1 MVTRRETGAMRRHLS
16 RLVGCR
22 RATAALEFG
31 IIAPLLLL
39 LLSATVD
46 IGGAMH
52 QTIRIENAARAGAQF
67 AMSFP
72 DDTTGISNVTT
83 AAFGGAP
90 ADITVDVGP
99 LICACPG
106 GSVVAV
112 SCTGTPCGG
121 GAAAG
126 VYRTVTVTTP
136 YAAIVG
142 IGAFVVPNTLTGEAV
157 VRVR

>member
-16 RLVGCR
+16 RLGGCR
-22 RATAALEFG
+22 RAAAALEFG

-72 DDTTGISNVTT
+72 DDTTGISTVTT
-83 AAFGGAP
+83 AAFGGAT

-112 SCTGTPCGG
+112 SCNGTPCG

-136 YAAIVG
+136 YEAIVG
-142 IGAFVVPNTLTGEAV
+142 IGAFLVPNTLTGEAV

>member
-1 MVTRRETGAMRRHLS
+1 MRGLLS
-16 RLVGCR
+16 RLGGCR

-52 QTIRIENAARAGAQF
+52 QTIRLENAARAGMQF
-67 AMSFP
+67 AISFP
-72 DDTTGISNVTT
+72 DDTAGIR
-83 AAFGGAP
+83 AAAAAALGGAI
-90 ADITVDVGP
+90 ADMNVVVGP
-99 LICACPG
+99 ILCACPG
-106 GSVVAV
+106 GSVAPV
-112 SCTGTPCGG
+112 SCTGTPCA

-142 IGAFVVPNTLTGEAV
+142 IGAFVVPNTLTGEAIA
-157 VRVR
+157 RVR

>member
-1 MVTRRETGAMRRHLS
+1 MRGHLS

-31 IIAPLLLL
+31 IIVPMLLL

-46 IGGAMH
+46 IGGAML

-72 DDTTGISNVTT
+72 DDTAGISAATT
-83 AAFGGAP
+83 AALGGGA
-90 ADITVDVGP
+90 ATIAVAQ
-99 LICACPG
+99 LCACPG
-106 GSVVAV
+106 GGATPVD
-112 SCTGTPCGG
+112 CNGTPCA

-126 VYRTVTVTTP
+126 VYRTVTVTTT
-136 YAAIVG
+136 YDAIVG
-142 IGAFVVPNTLTGEAV
+142 IGAFVVPDTLTGEAIA
-157 VRVR
+157 RVR

>member
-1 MVTRRETGAMRRHLS
+1 VRRHLS
-16 RLVGCR
+16 RLRGCR

-52 QTIRIENAARAGAQF
+52 QTIRLENAARAGAQF

-72 DDTTGISNVTT
+72 DDTTGISTATT
-83 AAFGGAP
+83 DALGGA
-90 ADITVDVGP
+90 AATIVVAQ
-99 LICACPG
+99 LCACPG
-106 GSVVAV
+106 GGAAPVN
-112 SCTGTPCGG
+112 CDGTPCG